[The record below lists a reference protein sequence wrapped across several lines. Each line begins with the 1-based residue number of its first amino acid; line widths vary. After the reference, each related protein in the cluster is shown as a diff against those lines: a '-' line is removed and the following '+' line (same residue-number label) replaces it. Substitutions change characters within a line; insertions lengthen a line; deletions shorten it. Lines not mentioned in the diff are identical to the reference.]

1 MLSAV
6 CLHQNHIALKDFE
19 FMKNNIRHRLFIF
32 SALAFFFVMLISM
45 AVDSQAQQRF
55 PKPEFENG
63 HSQPP
68 TFTPA
73 PRADFMEVVDVFVLI
88 LSLSVVSWLI
98 LKKRSRRGVFWVS
111 IFSIFYFGFF
121 REGCVC
127 SVGSLQNV
135 SLALFHPEYQIPYTV
150 IAFFVIPLIY
160 TLFFGRTFCAAVCP
174 LGAIQDLVAVKPYSL
189 KSWVEKTL
197 GLFPVVYLGLAIL
210 YAATATDFVVCR
222 YDPFIGIYRM
232 DAPFNMLVLGAFFLV
247 VGVFIARPYCRFF
260 CPYGVLLNLA
270 SRVSRRHMTI
280 TPSTCIN
287 CKLCEH
293 SCPYGA
299 IENPVPAK
307 AKEERTTMVNRSM
320 LLSLIIPL
328 LILVGGYTGSLF
340 HESLARVNHK
350 VQLAE
355 VLLHFDES
363 EHEVIP
369 VEIEAFRSLGQSV
382 ADLYL
387 EAAEIVR
394 QFYLGGWLLGGII
407 GLIFG
412 ITLARLTIY
421 RYRTDYEPNK
431 GRCLSCARCM
441 DYCPVEE

>member
-1 MLSAV
+1 MSRHVKQRIVSWMALGCLLAV
-6 CLHQNHIALKDFE
+6 LCSFGMDA
-19 FMKNNIRHRLFIF
+19 
-32 SALAFFFVMLISM
+32 S
-45 AVDSQAQQRF
+45 AQQRF

-63 HSQPP
+63 HTQPP

-88 LSLSVVSWLI
+88 LSLSVVTWLV
-98 LKKRSRRGVFWVS
+98 LNKRSRKGVFWAS
-111 IFSIFYFGFF
+111 IFSIFYFGFY

-135 SLALFHPEYQIPYTV
+135 TLALFHTGYQIPYTV

-174 LGAIQDLVAVKPYSL
+174 LGAIQDLVALKPYSL

-210 YAATATDFVVCR
+210 YAATATDFVICR

-232 DAPFNMLVLGAFFLV
+232 EGSFNMLVLGAAFLLA
-247 VGVFIARPYCRFF
+247 GVFIARPYCRFF

-280 TPSTCIN
+280 TPSTCIQ

-299 IENPVPAK
+299 IEKPVPAHT
-307 AKEERTTMVNRSM
+307 KEKRSGLVNNAIF
-320 LLSLIIPL
+320 LSLIIPV
-328 LILVGGYTGSLF
+328 LILIGGYAGSLL
-340 HESLARVNHK
+340 HESLAKVNPT
-350 VQLAE
+350 VRLAE
-355 VLLHFDES
+355 QLLN
-363 EHEVIP
+363 EVETVDGIIP
-369 VEIEAFRSLGQSV
+369 LEIEAFRSSGQSLES
-382 ADLYL
+382 LYA
-387 EAAEIVR
+387 EAAGIIQ
-394 QFYLGGWLLGGII
+394 QFYIGGWILGGIV

-421 RYRTDYEPNK
+421 RYRKDYEPNK
-431 GRCLSCARCM
+431 GRCLSCTRCM
-441 DYCPVEE
+441 DFCPVEE